1 MPDMSLESVHAFW
14 HDYDRRILYRIVTS
28 MEGIEMWAADQDPTV
43 EEALLKL
50 GEKLDTATDF
60 EMTSEAPVIKLFAN
74 TRMSRALRLMQFLD
88 TLKPGTASKL
98 LIFAEDQTKEAGN
111 KNPYADLFLKR
122 NLAFERLQL
131 LARVFAP
138 ERINLVLKALEN
150 QSE

>member
-14 HDYDRRILYRIVTS
+14 CDYDRRILYRIVTS

-43 EEALLKL
+43 EETILKL
-50 GEKLDTATDF
+50 GEKLDSITDF
-60 EMTSEAPVIKLFAN
+60 EMTNEAPVIKILAN
-74 TRMSRALRLMQFLD
+74 IRVSRALRLMQFLD

-98 LIFAEDQTKEAGN
+98 LIFAEDQTKDAAN

-150 QSE
+150 HGE